1 MNETTRHYKLY
12 YKGELL
18 FETFTDELVQ
28 ELFLAHY
35 HQHVIEPKRKEVI
48 KEGKFLI
55 PPTTISVI
63 NALYANRVPDYKLEF
78 ETI

>member
-1 MNETTRHYKLY
+1 MTETVRHYKLY
-12 YKGELL
+12 YKDELI

-28 ELFLAHY
+28 ELFLEHY
-35 HQHVIEPKRKEVI
+35 HKHVIEPKRKEVL

-55 PPTTISVI
+55 EPPTIPLL
-63 NALYANRVPDYKLEF
+63 NALYGNRVPDYKLEF